1 MLDGGSWWQLEV
13 LGEPYLNKP
22 PLTPWLISL
31 AALLRGACDEIAVRL
46 PGVIA
51 ALVGA
56 LAAGAA
62 GYRLTAK
69 DRQLAALVSGLGFLA
84 SVHILLKARVGET
97 DVTVTALCGLA
108 FAIWLFARTAGS
120 PGVLGWVGVA
130 VSLALAALT
139 KGPIPVAFA
148 ALPMVVLP
156 IMEKNARE
164 TLAAIVAI
172 LLALLPLG
180 GWALLNQAADN
191 GGHWVSE
198 MRLAPSSIGY
208 VDLLLLNGLP
218 LSLIYLLP
226 MLPAAAAQ
234 TAEPRR
240 ESEVPRWA
248 IHALLLYAVPVT
260 LLVTIAPG
268 GVARYSMPAAWPV
281 AVLAGLWISG
291 KARRWAL
298 ALFIAYATIVVAAIF
313 QIVQIGFMDGRTTGQ
328 RGARQ
333 RASELSAALQPLP
346 AGALPVLWDVSPDA
360 NVLAYAGRRLYAIAP
375 DELGCR
381 TGGDYLIAH
390 ILDRERADRSPSW
403 RPVLPL
409 SDWGL
414 LYRRDPAATQADCVP
429 RNRR

>member
-1 MLDGGSWWQLEV
+1 
-13 LGEPYLNKP
+13 
-22 PLTPWLISL
+22 
-31 AALLRGACDEIAVRL
+31 
-46 PGVIA
+46 
-51 ALVGA
+51 
-56 LAAGAA
+56 
-62 GYRLTAK
+62 
-69 DRQLAALVSGLGFLA
+69 
-84 SVHILLKARVGET
+84 
-97 DVTVTALCGLA
+97 
-108 FAIWLFARTAGS
+108 
-120 PGVLGWVGVA
+120 
-130 VSLALAALT
+130 
-139 KGPIPVAFA
+139 
-148 ALPMVVLP
+148 
-156 IMEKNARE
+156 
-164 TLAAIVAI
+164 
-172 LLALLPLG
+172 
-180 GWALLNQAADN
+180 
-191 GGHWVSE
+191 
-198 MRLAPSSIGY
+198 
-208 VDLLLLNGLP
+208 
-218 LSLIYLLP
+218 
-226 MLPAAAAQ
+226 
-234 TAEPRR
+234 
-240 ESEVPRWA
+240 
-248 IHALLLYAVPVT
+248 
-260 LLVTIAPG
+260 VTIAPG

-328 RGARQ
+328 RAARQ

-414 LYRRDPAATQADCVP
+414 LYRRDPAATQADCMP